1 MKNQR
6 TITFLGLGSALLL
19 VPLLWAAGTQDPK
32 ATPPKAAPQKPAEAK
47 PVTPDA
53 KAMPAKITGA
63 TLWPA
68 DEIKWTPMEGV
79 PGAKQAPLW
88 GDPTKEAHGIL
99 YQWPA
104 GTKVPL
110 HTHTF
115 GDRGV
120 VISGTMTLAVDGAPP
135 KKLSPGSYF
144 SLAGGTKHETGCED
158 GAPCV
163 FFIQREGKFDA
174 NMVDAGAKK

>member
-1 MKNQR
+1 MNTHR
-6 TITFLGLGSALLL
+6 TITFLGIGSVAIL
-19 VPLLWAAGTQDPK
+19 VPLLWVAGTQDPK
-32 ATPPKAAPQKPAEAK
+32 STPAKAAE
-47 PVTPDA
+47 A

-63 TLWPA
+63 TLTPA
-68 DEIKWTPMEGV
+68 ADLKWSPMDGLA
-79 PGAKQAPLW
+79 GAEQSPLW
-88 GDPTKEAHGIL
+88 GDPTKEAHGIF
-99 YQWPA
+99 YKWPA

-120 VISGTMTLAVDGAPP
+120 VISGTMTLAVEGAPP
-135 KKLSPGSYF
+135 KKLPPGSYF
-144 SLAGGTKHETGCED
+144 SLAGGTQHATGCEE

-174 NMVDAGAKK
+174 VMVDAGAKK

>member
-1 MKNQR
+1 MNTPR
-6 TITFLGLGSALLL
+6 TIRLLAFASPLVL
-19 VPLLWAAGTQDPK
+19 VPLLWAASLQDS
-32 ATPPKAAPQKPAEAK
+32 KAAPKTVEAK
-47 PVTPDA
+47 AT
-53 KAMPAKITGA
+53 PAKITGT

-68 DEIKWTPMEGV
+68 GDIKWSPMEGLE
-79 PGAKQAPLW
+79 GAKQAPLW

-120 VISGTMTLAVDGAPP
+120 VISGTMTLAVEGAPP
-135 KKLSPGSYF
+135 KKLPPGSYF
-144 SLAGGTKHETGCED
+144 SLAGGTQHATGCEE

-174 NMVDAGAKK
+174 VMVDAGAKK